1 MFFQRLVV
9 VGLCAAVLNLG
20 TPAIA
25 QAELISTLQAVESNG
40 RAADL
45 ATING
50 ALAREQV
57 RQQFIAH
64 GVDPAEV
71 EARLASLTDS
81 ELRTLATQIEQM
93 PAGASFLAV
102 IGVVFVVLLILEMVG
117 VIDIFKKIP

>member
-1 MFFQRLVV
+1 MLFQRLFVL
-9 VGLCAAVLNLG
+9 GLCAAVLNLG

-25 QAELISTLQAVESNG
+25 QAEMISTLQAVESSG

-57 RQQFIAH
+57 RQQFVAH
-64 GVDPAEV
+64 GVDPAV
-71 EARLASLTDS
+71 IEARLASLTDS
-81 ELRTLATQIEQM
+81 ELRMLATQIEQI

>member
-1 MFFQRLVV
+1 MLFQRLFV
-9 VGLCAAVLNLG
+9 VGLCADVLNLG

-25 QAELISTLQAVESNG
+25 QAEMISTLQAVESSG

-57 RQQFIAH
+57 RQQFVAH
-64 GVDPAEV
+64 GVDPAV
-71 EARLASLTDS
+71 IEARLASLTDS
-81 ELRTLATQIEQM
+81 ELRMLATQIEQM